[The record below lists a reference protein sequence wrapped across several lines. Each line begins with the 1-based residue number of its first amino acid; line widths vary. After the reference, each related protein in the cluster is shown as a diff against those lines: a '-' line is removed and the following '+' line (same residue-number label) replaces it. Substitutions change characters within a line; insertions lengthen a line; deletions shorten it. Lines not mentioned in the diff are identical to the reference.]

1 MWWQPLSPRTPD
13 AKLSRWRWSTLFEPF
28 TSSLLFDCICFF
40 LNKERLS
47 KQWKDRGHKRRGKMR
62 RRKAKEGQCGNSWRL
77 LYVWREKALRTQE
90 IGLAYFGLGALGI
103 SVTVGWNERGPRG
116 AATDGGQAVQW
127 LLRSKLGEKPFNK
140 MSHITELRRSQWTSK
155 RDNLPKINMFDRVDK
170 YIYIYIVGV
179 IIDGI

>member
-1 MWWQPLSPRTPD
+1 MCLTLWECTCNMWWQPLSPRTPD

-103 SVTVGWNERGPRG
+103 SVTVGWKREAPEVQRLMEGRQSSGCWGQNWGRSHLTKW
-116 AATDGGQAVQW
+116 AT
-127 LLRSKLGEKPFNK
+127 
-140 MSHITELRRSQWTSK
+140 
-155 RDNLPKINMFDRVDK
+155 
-170 YIYIYIVGV
+170 
-179 IIDGI
+179 